1 MVSTRSGK
9 STSPSTSA
17 NSVISVVIAKYPKR
31 TKGKGKKESTSIREL
46 EDLRTEKDTLDEEQ
60 QPVKIF
66 TINTNS
72 NRLSHHHLRFQSPEQ
87 KMSSSTTLTES
98 TKSLVLSEKKNKRE
112 FEQIQDEEM
121 FDIKITS
128 TPLIS
133 DNSGAGSSSKK
144 PRQSI
149 FLMPLLPSL
158 DTVVK
163 QVFPT
168 EDTLSI
174 SSNIPAP
181 PLSLTS
187 VLGGGIKK
195 MIINEEEKAMNGAP
209 EGELYDVILLSDSEL
224 PRITSPLSQTMI
236 MDCFSL
242 YFTLESKE
250 GWAKQFE
257 IVTFLRQL
265 LYHHVQDVYGLF
277 QEVSLRKEFIR
288 LSMKVVYD
296 SLISLRSSNIRNA
309 LFAIRLFFQPCTYQR
324 LLNSSS
330 SEERSDDFIWKLEEF
345 SQLTT
350 QLLMKTGNNPKF
362 ISNEAWLTIQQV
374 IKEASFL
381 YLLPS
386 LSPVSASSV
395 LPIFNESL
403 LLNKNGDISMNGI
416 NLLEEKCK
424 SSFSCKEELT
434 TFLSVSSNSPGEE
447 QSNSNLIK
455 ILYSCL
461 TQAKKPQA
469 KEKMKGLFSYFLSN
483 YFSHNNEAFQSQ
495 ILSQYLTI
503 KETEEIMREI
513 TKAST
518 INNITFKPAALPRT
532 SSNKENSSSLL
543 NVSKFSKP
551 TGSLKNKILASKSSG
566 GVSKPWK
573 AAVDTNEPP
582 VIDEMNVT
590 EIKLYL

>member
-17 NSVISVVIAKYPKR
+17 NSVISVVITKYPKR
-31 TKGKGKKESTSIREL
+31 TTGKGKKESPSIREL
-46 EDLRTEKDTLDEEQ
+46 EDLRTGIDTLDEEQ
-60 QPVKIF
+60 QPFKIF

-133 DNSGAGSSSKK
+133 DNSGVGSSSKK
-144 PRQSI
+144 QRQSI
-149 FLMPLLPSL
+149 LLMPLLPSL

-168 EDTLSI
+168 EDTQSI

-209 EGELYDVILLSDSEL
+209 EGELYDVILLNDSEL
-224 PRITSPLSQTMI
+224 PQITSPLSQTMI

-277 QEVSLRKEFIR
+277 KEVSLRKEFIR
-288 LSMKVVYD
+288 LCMKVVYD
-296 SLISLRSSNIRNA
+296 SLVSLRSSNIRNA
-309 LFAIRLFFQPCTYQR
+309 LFAIRLFFQPSTYQS
-324 LLNSSS
+324 LLKSS
-330 SEERSDDFIWKLEEF
+330 SEERNDDFIWKLEEF

-362 ISNEAWLTIQQV
+362 ISNEACLTIQQV

-424 SSFSCKEELT
+424 SSFSCKEDLI

-469 KEKMKGLFSYFLSN
+469 KEKMKVLFSYFLSN
-483 YFSHNNEAFQSQ
+483 YFNHNNEAFQSQ

-551 TGSLKNKILASKSSG
+551 TGSLKDKILASKSSG

-573 AAVDTNEPP
+573 AVVDTKEPP
-582 VIDEMNVT
+582 VIDEMNAT
-590 EIKLYL
+590 EIKLCL